1 MSNLRVTLVQTSLH
15 WENIPAN
22 LSMLDKKLEGLAGKT
37 DLIILP
43 EMFSTGFSMQPEKL
57 AEMPDGP
64 TTHWMAAKAQEL
76 NAVITGSIIALD
88 QNRYY
93 NRLIWM
99 RPDSTFE
106 TYDKKHLF
114 GLGDEPAH
122 YSPGSKKLI
131 TELNGWRVCP
141 MICSDIRFPAWC
153 RNRENYDLYI
163 AIANWPEKRDGHWK
177 VLSQAREIENLCYV
191 AAVKIGRASC
201 RERAGQYV

>member
-1 MSNLRVTLVQTSLH
+1 
-15 WENIPAN
+15 
-22 LSMLDKKLEGLAGKT
+22 
-37 DLIILP
+37 
-43 EMFSTGFSMQPEKL
+43 MFSTGFSMQPEKL

-122 YSPGSKKLI
+122 YSSEEH
-131 TELNGWRVCP
+131 TSELQSLMRT
-141 MICSDIRFPAWC
+141 S
-153 RNRENYDLYI
+153 Y
-163 AIANWPEKRDGHWK
+163 
-177 VLSQAREIENLCYV
+177 
-191 AAVKIGRASC
+191 AVFCLK
-201 RERAGQYV
+201 QKNK

>member
-76 NAVITGSIIALD
+76 NAVITGRRSEE
-88 QNRYY
+88 R
-93 NRLIWM
+93 
-99 RPDSTFE
+99 
-106 TYDKKHLF
+106 
-114 GLGDEPAH
+114 
-122 YSPGSKKLI
+122 
-131 TELNGWRVCP
+131 
-141 MICSDIRFPAWC
+141 
-153 RNRENYDLYI
+153 
-163 AIANWPEKRDGHWK
+163 RDGK
-177 VLSQAREIENLCYV
+177 ECVCKCSSRCARNH
-191 AAVKIGRASC
+191 KKK
-201 RERAGQYV
+201 